1 MAVREAATSRG
12 SKLPNLNLATSSQS
26 AESAHHSSVF
36 AMELTTSDARLVDL
50 RERLGRVMDLRAA
63 ANVLEWD
70 QETYMPDGAAEA
82 RAAQIATVR
91 SLAHE
96 HFTTDEIGRLLEDLE
111 PEVEELDPIST
122 EAALVRIV
130 RRDYDK
136 ARKLPTSLVARF
148 AEAVSRA
155 KQAWKR
161 ARAEDDFPH
170 FEPHLRSLIDLNVEK
185 AEALGY
191 EEHIYDALLDEYEP
205 GMKTALVKQIFDDLR
220 QDLVPIVEEIAG
232 RPQVDDRILHQNFDP
247 DLQWN
252 FGMEIL
258 KDFRYDFTRGRQD
271 LSAHPFTTSFS
282 ISDVRITTRI
292 TPDFLPSALF
302 GTMHEAG
309 HALYEQGIDPE
320 LERTPLADGA
330 SLGIHESQSRLW
342 ENLVGRSRPFW
353 QRYYPRLQSIFPKQL
368 GAVPLDA
375 FYRAINKVEPGFIRV
390 EADEVTYNLH
400 IMLRFE
406 LEMELIERRLDT
418 SDLPAVWRQRMQEY
432 LGIQPRNDADGV
444 LQDIH
449 WSLGAFGYF
458 PTYALGN
465 LMSTQ
470 IFEQAGRDLGDLDEA
485 IAEGNFGEL
494 LAWLREHIHRYG
506 RKLDALDLLERA
518 TGQGLSASSWLAY
531 VRRKYDQIY
540 PPGS

>member
-1 MAVREAATSRG
+1 
-12 SKLPNLNLATSSQS
+12 
-26 AESAHHSSVF
+26 
-36 AMELTTSDARLVDL
+36 
-50 RERLGRVMDLRAA
+50 
-63 ANVLEWD
+63 
-70 QETYMPDGAAEA
+70 
-82 RAAQIATVR
+82 
-91 SLAHE
+91 
-96 HFTTDEIGRLLEDLE
+96 
-111 PEVEELDPIST
+111 
-122 EAALVRIV
+122 
-130 RRDYDK
+130 
-136 ARKLPTSLVARF
+136 
-148 AEAVSRA
+148 
-155 KQAWKR
+155 
-161 ARAEDDFPH
+161 
-170 FEPHLRSLIDLNVEK
+170 
-185 AEALGY
+185 
-191 EEHIYDALLDEYEP
+191 
-205 GMKTALVKQIFDDLR
+205 
-220 QDLVPIVEEIAG
+220 
-232 RPQVDDRILHQNFDP
+232 
-247 DLQWN
+247 
-252 FGMEIL
+252 
-258 KDFRYDFTRGRQD
+258 
-271 LSAHPFTTSFS
+271 
-282 ISDVRITTRI
+282 
-292 TPDFLPSALF
+292 
-302 GTMHEAG
+302 
-309 HALYEQGIDPE
+309 
-320 LERTPLADGA
+320 
-330 SLGIHESQSRLW
+330 GIHESQSRLW

-506 RKLDALDLLERA
+506 RKLDALALLEPA
-518 TGQGLSASSWLAY
+518 TGQGLSARSWLAT
-531 VRRKYDQIY
+531 VRRKYNQIY